1 MALQRDVQMQELQK
15 GNQCIVVLVKR
26 GTVLIVK
33 NAERK
38 RTSLVAN
45 LGDINRP
52 LRVRPVRVMGREWW
66 AVDAEDTWPGMV
78 MDLRRLG
85 FESMAWED
93 EVLVREGAPAY
104 EPQME
109 GPAAPGGLKP
119 FPLIHPTIQI
129 RKESYSPNYADFG
142 YLDEYDDEED
152 EEDVEEENE
161 FEPEDL
167 SE

>member
-1 MALQRDVQMQELQK
+1 MYS
-15 GNQCIVVLVKR
+15 CPVKK

-33 NAERK
+33 NAEQK

-45 LGDINRP
+45 LGDLNRP
-52 LRVRPVRVMGREWW
+52 LRVRPVRVLGREWW
-66 AVDAEDTWPGMV
+66 AVDADDTWPGMV

-85 FESMAWED
+85 FESMAWEN
-93 EVLVREGAPAY
+93 EVLVREGTPAY

-109 GPAAPGGLKP
+109 GPANPGGLKP
-119 FPLIHPTIQI
+119 FPTIHPTIQI
-129 RKESYSPNYADFG
+129 RKEAYSSKYTDFS

-152 EEDVEEENE
+152 LEEEDE

-167 SE
+167 YQAE

>member
-1 MALQRDVQMQELQK
+1 MLLQRTNSRFHK
-15 GNQCIVVLVKR
+15 GNRCIVVLVEK

-45 LGDINRP
+45 VGDINRP

-66 AVDAEDTWPGMV
+66 AVAAEDTWPGMV

-85 FESMAWED
+85 FEAMAWED
-93 EVLVREGAPAY
+93 EVLVREGTPAY
-104 EPQME
+104 DPLME

-119 FPLIHPTIQI
+119 FPLINPTIQI
-129 RKESYSPNYADFG
+129 HKESHPTTLADFR
-142 YLDEYDDEED
+142 YLDEYDDDGDDEDIEED
-152 EEDVEEENE
+152 NE
-161 FEPEDL
+161 LEPEDL

>member
-1 MALQRDVQMQELQK
+1 MQELQK
-15 GNQCIVVLVKR
+15 GNRCIVVLVKE
-26 GTVLIVK
+26 GTVLVVK

-66 AVDAEDTWPGMV
+66 AVAAEDTWPGMV

-119 FPLIHPTIQI
+119 FPLINPTIQV
-129 RKESYSPNYADFG
+129 RKESYSPNYADFVI
-142 YLDEYDDEED
+142 LNDTKTEQV
-152 EEDVEEENE
+152 EEDVED
-161 FEPEDL
+161 ED
-167 SE
+167 E

>member
-1 MALQRDVQMQELQK
+1 
-15 GNQCIVVLVKR
+15 
-26 GTVLIVK
+26 
-33 NAERK
+33 
-38 RTSLVAN
+38 VAN
-45 LGDINRP
+45 LGDLNRP

-109 GPAAPGGLKP
+109 GPAAPQGLKP
-119 FPLIHPTIQI
+119 FPLIQPTIQI
-129 RKESYSPNYADFG
+129 RKESISTSLADFS
-142 YLDEYDDEED
+142 YLDNDDDEDMENED
-152 EEDVEEENE
+152 E

-167 SE
+167 YNGE

>member
-1 MALQRDVQMQELQK
+1 MKKAEK
-15 GNQCIVVLVKR
+15 KR
-26 GTVLIVK
+26 
-33 NAERK
+33 A
-38 RTSLVAN
+38 SLLAN

-93 EVLVREGAPAY
+93 EVLVREGAPLY

-109 GPAAPGGLKP
+109 GPAAPQGLKP
-119 FPLIHPTIQI
+119 FPPIHSSIQI
-129 RKESYSPNYADFG
+129 YKESYSPGLAPFG
-142 YLDEYDDEED
+142 YLDEEDDEDLED
-152 EEDVEEENE
+152 EDE

-167 SE
+167 YNGE